1 MKIWAIAV
9 KEAKEILRD
18 VGGLIMMF
26 VVPLMLIVVFNY
38 SMGGAFSSGRDN
50 PLRVPVANLDKGE
63 LGAQL
68 IARLDASEWIA
79 VERYRA
85 GGGEQTPLTRE
96 DATALVEG
104 GRRNQALIIPED
116 FSEKVA
122 AGEEV
127 ELELIVDP
135 GVPSQYTGP
144 VEGALQGALFSVVLP
159 AQMKSEMPKR
169 IEEQMG
175 SFERDLGFP
184 IPPAVREQIT
194 PERIYERFI
203 AGGEGGGFFSMDAD
217 SLIAK
222 VKKQAPP
229 SVKREKFP
237 SVYQQTA
244 SGNTVMFV
252 FFIVMFIGSSFL
264 DEKHNGTFRR
274 LLAAPV
280 GRYAILAGKLL
291 PALLLNCLQVAV
303 MFTVSIVWFG
313 IDLGNSPLG
322 VVLITI
328 CLSLCACGLG
338 LLVATLF
345 RTQTQ
350 LSGMGVLIV
359 LVSSA
364 ISGAMIPRFIM
375 PSFMQQL
382 SLIVPQ
388 TWAIEGYIGILAR
401 GAGLADVLPNC
412 GVLLLFAAAFYI
424 VAIWRF
430 RFE

>member
-1 MKIWAIAV
+1 MKIWAIVV
-9 KEAKEILRD
+9 KEAKEIFRD
-18 VGGLIMMF
+18 VGGLVMMF
-26 VVPLMLIVVFNY
+26 VVPLTMIVVFNY
-38 SMGGAFSSGRDN
+38 AMGGAYSSPRDN

-63 LGAQL
+63 LGERL
-68 IARLDASEWIA
+68 VARLDSSEWIA
-79 VERYRA
+79 VERYRR
-85 GGGEQTPLTRE
+85 GEEQTPLTRE
-96 DATALVEG
+96 DATATVEG
-104 GRRNQALIIPED
+104 GRRNQALVIPED
-116 FSEKVA
+116 FSAKVE

-127 ELELIVDP
+127 EIDLIIDP
-135 GVPSQYTGP
+135 AVPSQYTGP

-159 AQMKSEMPKR
+159 AQIKSEIPGR
-169 IEEQMG
+169 IEGQIEK
-175 SFERDLGFP
+175 FERDLGVQV
-184 IPPAVREQIT
+184 PAVIRQQLT

-203 AGGEGGGFFSMDAD
+203 ESGDGEEGMFSMDED

-222 VKKQAPP
+222 VRKQAPP
-229 SVKREKFP
+229 SVKRESFP

-244 SGNTVMFV
+244 SGYTVMFV
-252 FFIVMFIGSSFL
+252 FFIIMFIGSSYL

-303 MFTVSIVWFG
+303 MFAVSIVWFG

-322 VVLITI
+322 VVLITV

-345 RTQTQ
+345 HTQTQ

-364 ISGAMIPRFIM
+364 LSGAMIPRFIM

-382 SLIVPQ
+382 SLAMPQ
-388 TWAIEGYIGILAR
+388 TWAIEGYLDILAR

-412 GVLLLFAAAFYI
+412 GVLLLFAAAFYVI
-424 VAIWRF
+424 AIWRF